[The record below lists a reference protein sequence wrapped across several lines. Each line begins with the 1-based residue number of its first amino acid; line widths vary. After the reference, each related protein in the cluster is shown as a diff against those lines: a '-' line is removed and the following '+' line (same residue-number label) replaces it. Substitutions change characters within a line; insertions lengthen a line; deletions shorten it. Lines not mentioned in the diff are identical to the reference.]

1 MQNSASYSIVDVS
14 IITLICQK
22 SLQIHRKEEKIND
35 HSYSMFSKSQN
46 EIFVVQK
53 SKLQN
58 LQKQDKARN

>member
-22 SLQIHRKEEKIND
+22 SLQIHRKEKIND